1 VANLLTVSRILEP
14 RQSNLDQILVA
25 YPGVSSVAPTVVPGD
40 GSAHLG
46 LLLNIFD
53 PLPCTKGYEAT
64 PRRAGNEVAD
74 TPVNAQAH
82 CAEPYYNPIDVAG
95 RTTPQAGGPAPPRRP
110 GVRRTASAETTSAT
124 TGDAPPRPARA

>member
-1 VANLLTVSRILEP
+1 M
-14 RQSNLDQILVA
+14 
-25 YPGVSSVAPTVVPGD
+25 APTVVPGD

-46 LLLNIFD
+46 LVLNVFD

-82 CAEPYYNPIDVAG
+82 CAEPDNSPIDV
-95 RTTPQAGGPAPPRRP
+95 RDVRGPAAGTVIRPRASAVTRARPTATPRRP
-110 GVRRTASAETTSAT
+110 ARPSPCPLSCRPRRS
-124 TGDAPPRPARA
+124 R